1 MRTLL
6 FTAALALPLALAACA
21 SEDPDPIVLDAAPEP
36 SATDG
41 LGDADPLSDPA
52 DEAASPVI
60 VDETIADE
68 PVRPAPTP
76 APAATPAPAPPAAD
90 AHPDGDHTMDDGTM
104 MDGDMPMDHDM
115 GGMPMDHGD
124 DGHSHDG

>member
-1 MRTLL
+1 MRPLIL
-6 FTAALALPLALAACA
+6 TAALALPLALAACG

-36 SATDG
+36 AATDG

-52 DEAASPVI
+52 DEVAPSVI
-60 VDETIADE
+60 VDETLVDE
-68 PVRPAPTP
+68 PAR
-76 APAATPAPAPPAAD
+76 PAPAPPVPPAVAPAPAPD
-90 AHPDGDHTMDDGTM
+90 AHPDGEHTMDDGTM
-104 MDGDMPMDHDM
+104 MDGNMPMDHDM

>member
-6 FTAALALPLALAACA
+6 LTAALALPLALAACA

-36 SATDG
+36 SAIDG

-52 DEAASPVI
+52 GEAAPSVT
-60 VDETIADE
+60 VDETVAGE
-68 PVRPAPTP
+68 PARPAP
-76 APAATPAPAPPAAD
+76 APAATPAPAPPASD
-90 AHPDGDHTMDDGTM
+90 AHPDGEHSMDDGTM